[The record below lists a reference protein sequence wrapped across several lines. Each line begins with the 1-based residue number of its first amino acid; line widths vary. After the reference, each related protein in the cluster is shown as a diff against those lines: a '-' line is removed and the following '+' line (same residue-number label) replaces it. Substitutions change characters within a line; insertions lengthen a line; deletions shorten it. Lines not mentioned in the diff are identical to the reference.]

1 MAVFLALICC
11 AYVPNIQAA
20 PKAASPSPVWNSK
33 TDVLQIFVA
42 ASKKRQLQNAALGME
57 S

>member
-1 MAVFLALICC
+1 MAVFLALTCC

-33 TDVLQIFVA
+33 TDAVQIFVA